1 MDRFE
6 RHAHEYLLFCGY
18 KDVVYEP
25 NGNIPPDFR
34 VANDIAVEVR
44 LLNENVPNQTTP
56 IGLEQARI
64 PFFKKF
70 ASLIAS
76 YGPPSPRRWWV
87 LVHFQRPPPKWKT
100 IEKQM
105 ADFLQEVIDGALSS
119 VSRTFGDRIE
129 IKVARRASDADV
141 TFSLP
146 VQVDEDS
153 GGMLSDLLEY
163 NVALCITQKT
173 AKIAPYRNSYKKWW
187 LILVDDMARA
197 MLDEEWL
204 SFQENTNIAY
214 TWDRVILLDAFDHK
228 RCREL

>member
-1 MDRFE
+1 
-6 RHAHEYLLFCGY
+6 
-18 KDVVYEP
+18 
-25 NGNIPPDFR
+25 
-34 VANDIAVEVR
+34 
-44 LLNENVPNQTTP
+44 
-56 IGLEQARI
+56 
-64 PFFKKF
+64 
-70 ASLIAS
+70 
-76 YGPPSPRRWWV
+76 
-87 LVHFQRPPPKWKT
+87 
-100 IEKQM
+100 M